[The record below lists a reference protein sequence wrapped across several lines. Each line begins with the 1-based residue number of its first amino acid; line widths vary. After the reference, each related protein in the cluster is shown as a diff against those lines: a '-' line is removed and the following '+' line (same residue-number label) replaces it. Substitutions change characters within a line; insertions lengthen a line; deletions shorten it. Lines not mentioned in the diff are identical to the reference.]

1 MSGLPS
7 KEPACQRRRHK
18 RRRSDPWVEKIPWR
32 RAWHPTAVF
41 LPGESRGQ
49 RSLAGCSPRG
59 HRVRHDWS
67 DYACAHPVGG
77 LVRGSADQMS
87 AKAAG
92 AGPCPAHLT
101 GPPPPAHRLALL
113 GVAQSPRRLSLSSW
127 ELVFRRKGCREE
139 GASTSVPL
147 RVRPS
152 HLDGAGGPTFMT
164 QPWAP
169 LLCHA
174 RPSSQTGRCS
184 NWLTDRKKDFT
195 HPFIHSF
202 IHSMYPFIHHCH
214 KSPGKHTGL
223 CHFHYLRK
231 FPEFHELKKKKYVN
245 THKMMSSAWHPADA
259 Q

>member
-1 MSGLPS
+1 MAPHSSTL
-7 KEPACQRRRHK
+7 A
-18 RRRSDPWVEKIPWR
+18 WKIPG
-32 RAWHPTAVF
+32 T
-41 LPGESRGQ
+41 G
-49 RSLAGCSPRG
+49 SLVGCSPRG
-59 HRVRHDWS
+59 RRVRHDWS

-87 AKAAG
+87 TKAAG

-101 GPPPPAHRLALL
+101 GPPRPAHRLALL
-113 GVAQSPRRLSLSSW
+113 GVAQSPQRLSLSSW

-184 NWLTDRKKDFT
+184 NWLTGRKT
-195 HPFIHSF
+195 SLTPSSIHSF
-202 IHSMYPFIHHCH
+202 IQRIHSSIIVIRVQGNTQGFAIFTISGSFLNFM
-214 KSPGKHTGL
+214 SL
-223 CHFHYLRK
+223 
-231 FPEFHELKKKKYVN
+231 KKKYVN